1 MKVLMISALSSQM
14 PSVYYAPVENQVWLV
29 SKWLCKLGYEVSIA
43 ALRGSQP
50 PEGCELIS
58 VEQDEEKAFSTV
70 KPKLK
75 EFNVVLDWTNM
86 KYAYIYKHDED
97 PTLKLIGM
105 VYPQQGVAYHT
116 APPVPFPCLIATC
129 EDMAQKL
136 SAKFGCS
143 FRVIPYAIENAYQPV
158 SPENYILYLGRFE
171 KDKGSQIAIDV
182 ARKMRMDLVL
192 AGEDVNVSDQT
203 FPVRLFQQADGRLIK
218 IVGRVQEHFKHELI
232 AKARCVLLPYLT
244 DEAAW
249 TCLPAIE
256 ALSHGV
262 PVVALNKGG
271 ISEVIVNGVNGFLAD
286 KIEGLPA
293 LVKKS
298 FELDRARVAERAEA
312 FKIENVIKEYD
323 ELIQECVSGDEW

>member
-1 MKVLMISALSSQM
+1 MISALSSQM
-14 PSVYYAPVENQVWLV
+14 PSAYYAPVENQVWLV
-29 SKWLCKLGYEVSIA
+29 GKWLQKLGHEVSIA

-50 PEGCELIS
+50 PEGCTLVG
-58 VEQDEEKAFSTV
+58 VEQDEEKAFNAV
-70 KPKLK
+70 KPMLK
-75 EFNVVLDWTNM
+75 DFDVVLDWSNM
-86 KYAYIYKHDED
+86 KHSYVYKHDD
-97 PTLKLIGM
+97 NPGLKLMGM
-105 VYPQQGVAYHT
+105 VYPQQGLAYHT
-116 APPVPFPCLIATC
+116 APPVPFPCLVASC

-136 SAKFGCS
+136 SAKLGCS
-143 FRVIPYAIENAYQPV
+143 FRIIPYAVENVHQPV

-171 KDKGSQIAIDV
+171 KDKGPQIAVDV

-203 FPVRLFQQADGRLIK
+203 FPVRLFQQADGRLIR

-232 AKARCVLLPYLT
+232 AKARCMLLPYLT

-249 TCLPAIE
+249 TCMPAIE

-271 ISEVIVNGVNGFLAD
+271 VGEIIVDGLIGFLAE
-286 KIEGLPA
+286 KMEELPL

-298 FELDRARVAERAEA
+298 FELDRNTVARFAEA
-312 FKIENVIKEYD
+312 FKIENVIKKYD
-323 ELIQECVSGDEW
+323 ELIRACVNGDEW